1 MSRTMAV
8 SAWLASS
15 WRLNQKL
22 RKEESMTM
30 VCYLGLGSRLTM
42 YGLMVLLY
50 AETFFLQVGGKSP
63 AGPPMIR
70 ASQESSRFI
79 VAFELTEENGFNF
92 TWPFESMRP
101 SSYETVV
108 MVVEKMPR
116 VRDETNGGESE
127 PLIASRDLKINGRR
141 QKPYRVA
148 NKQSFFLVKLDQG
161 RLRLLLLIP
170 SGMSLDPEHNVARIK
185 LYEQ

>member
-1 MSRTMAV
+1 
-8 SAWLASS
+8 
-15 WRLNQKL
+15 
-22 RKEESMTM
+22 MTI
-30 VCYLGLGSRLTM
+30 VCYVGLGYQLTM
-42 YGLMVLLY
+42 CGLILLST
-50 AETFFLQVGGKSP
+50 ETFFSQIGGKSP
-63 AGPPMIR
+63 AGPPMIG

-92 TWPFESMRP
+92 IWPFESMPP

-116 VRDETNGGESE
+116 VRGETSGGESE

-141 QKPYRVA
+141 RKPYRTA
-148 NKQSFFLVKLDQG
+148 NTESYFLVKLDRG
-161 RLRLLLLIP
+161 RLRLALSIP
-170 SGMSLDPEHNVARIK
+170 PAMTVDPDHKVARIK

>member
-1 MSRTMAV
+1 MTMA
-8 SAWLASS
+8 
-15 WRLNQKL
+15 
-22 RKEESMTM
+22 
-30 VCYLGLGSRLTM
+30 CYIGLGSRLTM
-42 YGLMVLLY
+42 YGLIVLLSTQ
-50 AETFFLQVGGKSP
+50 TFSSQIGGKSRG
-63 AGPPMIR
+63 APPSMVD
-70 ASQESSRFI
+70 AESSRFI

-101 SSYETVV
+101 STYETVV

-127 PLIASRDLKINGRR
+127 PLIVSRDLKINGRG

-148 NKQSFFLVKLDQG
+148 NKQTFFLVKLDQG

-170 SGMSLDPEHNVARIK
+170 SGMSLDPQHNVARIK

>member
-1 MSRTMAV
+1 MAAFLRLKSRNWIA
-8 SAWLASS
+8 LASLIALLFTRPS
-15 WRLNQKL
+15 LSQTAG
-22 RKEESMTM
+22 KERA
-30 VCYLGLGSRLTM
+30 GLPSIGD
-42 YGLMVLLY
+42 
-50 AETFFLQVGGKSP
+50 
-63 AGPPMIR
+63 
-70 ASQESSRFI
+70 SQESSRFI

-148 NKQSFFLVKLDQG
+148 NKQTFFLVKLDQG